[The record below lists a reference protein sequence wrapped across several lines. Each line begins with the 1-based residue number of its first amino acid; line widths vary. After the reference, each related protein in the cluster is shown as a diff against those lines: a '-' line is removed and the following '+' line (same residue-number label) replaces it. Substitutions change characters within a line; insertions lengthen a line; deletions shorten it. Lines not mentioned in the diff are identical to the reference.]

1 MASGTYRDD
10 RRPWWAWLAG
20 GIAIVFGV
28 ATLLSGGQVLFGND
42 AARAAA
48 GAYVPFVLWF
58 NFIAGFAYIVAGAGL
73 MLWRRWA
80 ALLALAIAAATVLVA
95 AAFGVHILGGGA
107 YGMRTVA
114 ALALRSAVW
123 IAISI
128 IACRALGCW
137 LRMR

>member
-10 RRPWWAWLAG
+10 SRPWWAWLAG

-28 ATLLSGGQVLFGND
+28 ATILSGGQVLFGND
-42 AARAAA
+42 AARA
-48 GAYVPFVLWF
+48 
-58 NFIAGFAYIVAGAGL
+58 AGFAYIVAGAGL

-80 ALLALAIAAATVLVA
+80 ALLALAIATATVLVE

-107 YGMRTVA
+107 YEMRTVA

-123 IAISI
+123 ISISI

-137 LRMR
+137 LRMRLSG